1 MLHIACVKYCCAAS
15 HLHRYSQL
23 ATTTTQDE
31 QPGGDDASGSEAD
44 AEALDAMEP
53 APPPPPNQVP
63 GNAMD
68 SRSLV

>member
-1 MLHIACVKYCCAAS
+1 MLLIACVKDCCAAS

-44 AEALDAMEP
+44 AEALDVMTE
-53 APPPPPNQVP
+53 PPPNPVP